1 MTNII
6 RIMLV
11 DDHAIVREG
20 LRTLL
25 AEDTEFLIVGEAQN
39 GADAIELAAVVRPH
53 VILMDLV
60 MPNVDGI
67 QATQA
72 LQSLMPSSR
81 IIVLTSFSDDQWVSK
96 AIQAGASGYLL
107 KNVLKAELFLAIR
120 TVANGQPFLHAEA
133 QRTLMRQSTAPPSLL
148 PSLTERERSVLDGI
162 VGGLSNKEIARSL
175 HLTEGTVKGYVST
188 ILTKLAVA
196 DRTQAALYAIKHG
209 FDLTQ

>member
-1 MTNII
+1 
-6 RIMLV
+6 
-11 DDHAIVREG
+11 
-20 LRTLL
+20 
-25 AEDTEFLIVGEAQN
+25 
-39 GADAIELAAVVRPH
+39 
-53 VILMDLV
+53 
-60 MPNVDGI
+60 
-67 QATQA
+67 
-72 LQSLMPSSR
+72 
-81 IIVLTSFSDDQWVSK
+81 
-96 AIQAGASGYLL
+96 
-107 KNVLKAELFLAIR
+107 VLKAELFLAIR

>member
-1 MTNII
+1 MTNTI

-25 AEDTEFLIVGEAQN
+25 AEDSEFLVVGEAQN
-39 GADAIELAAVVRPH
+39 GAEAIELAAIVRPQ

-72 LQSLMPSSR
+72 LQSLMPNSR

-120 TVANGQPFLHAEA
+120 TVASGQPFLHAEA
-133 QRTLMRQSTAPPSLL
+133 QRTLMRQSAAPPSLL

-209 FDLTQ
+209 FDLS

>member
-1 MTNII
+1 MI

>member
-25 AEDTEFLIVGEAQN
+25 AEDAEFLIVGEAQN
-39 GADAIELAAVVRPH
+39 GAEAIELAAIVRPH

-72 LQSLMPSSR
+72 LQSLVPTSR

-120 TVANGQPFLHAEA
+120 TVASGKPFLHAEA
-133 QRTLMRQSTAPPSLL
+133 QRTLMRQSVAPPSLL

-209 FDLTQ
+209 FDLN

>member
-25 AEDTEFLIVGEAQN
+25 AEDAEFLIVGEAQN
-39 GADAIELAAVVRPH
+39 GAEAIELAAIVRPH

-72 LQSLMPSSR
+72 LQSLMPTSR
-81 IIVLTSFSDDQWVSK
+81 IIILTSFSDDQWVSK

-120 TVANGQPFLHAEA
+120 TVASGKPFLHAEA
-133 QRTLMRQSTAPPSLL
+133 QRTLMRQSVAPPSLL

-209 FDLTQ
+209 FDLN

>member
-1 MTNII
+1 MTNTI

-20 LRTLL
+20 LRILL
-25 AEDTEFLIVGEAQN
+25 AEDAEFLIVGEAQN
-39 GADAIELAAVVRPH
+39 GAEAIELAPIVQPH

-72 LQSLMPSSR
+72 LQHVLPTSR

-120 TVANGQPFLHAEA
+120 TVASGQPFLHAEA

-209 FDLTQ
+209 FDLT

>member
-1 MTNII
+1 MTNTI

-20 LRTLL
+20 LRILL
-25 AEDTEFLIVGEAQN
+25 AEDAEFLIVGEAQN
-39 GADAIELAAVVRPH
+39 GAEAIELAPIVQPH

-72 LQSLMPSSR
+72 LQHVLPTSR

-120 TVANGQPFLHAEA
+120 TVASGQPFLHAEA

-148 PSLTERERSVLDGI
+148 PTLTERERSVLDGI

-209 FDLTQ
+209 FDLIQ

>member
-81 IIVLTSFSDDQWVSK
+81 IIVLTSFSGSARQFRR
-96 AIQAGASGYLL
+96 
-107 KNVLKAELFLAIR
+107 VL
-120 TVANGQPFLHAEA
+120 VA
-133 QRTLMRQSTAPPSLL
+133 TC
-148 PSLTERERSVLDGI
+148 
-162 VGGLSNKEIARSL
+162 
-175 HLTEGTVKGYVST
+175 
-188 ILTKLAVA
+188 
-196 DRTQAALYAIKHG
+196 
-209 FDLTQ
+209 

>member
-1 MTNII
+1 MTNTI

-25 AEDTEFLIVGEAQN
+25 AEDSEFLVVGEAQN
-39 GADAIELAAVVRPH
+39 GAEAIELAAIVRPH

-120 TVANGQPFLHAEA
+120 TVASGQPFLHAEA

>member
-1 MTNII
+1 MTNTI

-20 LRTLL
+20 LRILL
-25 AEDTEFLIVGEAQN
+25 AEDAEFLIVSEAQN
-39 GADAIELAAVVRPH
+39 GAEAIELAPIVQPH

-72 LQSLMPSSR
+72 LQHVLPTSR

-120 TVANGQPFLHAEA
+120 TVASGQPFLHAEA
-133 QRTLMRQSTAPPSLL
+133 QRTLMRRSTAPPSLL
-148 PSLTERERSVLDGI
+148 PTLTERERSVLDGI

>member
-1 MTNII
+1 MSNPI

-25 AEDTEFLIVGEAQN
+25 AEDAEFLIVGEAQN
-39 GADAIELAAVVRPH
+39 GAEAIALATIVQPH

-67 QATQA
+67 QATHA
-72 LQSLMPSSR
+72 LQPMLPTSR

-120 TVANGQPFLHAEA
+120 TVASGQPFLHAEA
-133 QRTLMRQSTAPPSLL
+133 QRTLMRQSSASPSLV
-148 PSLTERERSVLDGI
+148 PTLTGRERSVLDGI
-162 VGGLSNKEIARSL
+162 VSGLSNKEIARSL
-175 HLTEGTVKGYVST
+175 HLTEGTVKGYVSA